1 MMSQSSYRSPA
12 AIKELR
18 DMGVA
23 ALRDRDFFLL
33 RQRSF
38 DYADAV
44 KLQPILIHVAI
55 KKEPHAGCGAD

>member
-1 MMSQSSYRSPA
+1 MNAMPISQSSYRSPA
-12 AIKELR
+12 AIKELH

-23 ALRDRDFFLL
+23 ALRDMDFFLL

-44 KLQPILIHVAI
+44 KLQQILRFML
-55 KKEPHAGCGAD
+55 P

>member
-1 MMSQSSYRSPA
+1 MNAMPISQSSYRSPA

-38 DYADAV
+38 DYADTD
-44 KLQPILIHVAI
+44 IHVAI

>member
-1 MMSQSSYRSPA
+1 MNAMPISQSSYRSPA

-23 ALRDRDFFLL
+23 ALRDMDT
-33 RQRSF
+33 
-38 DYADAV
+38 D
-44 KLQPILIHVAI
+44 IHVAI

>member
-1 MMSQSSYRSPA
+1 MNAMPISQSSYRSPA

-38 DYADAV
+38 DYADTV
-44 KLQPILIHVAI
+44 KLQQILIFML
-55 KKEPHAGCGAD
+55 P

>member
-12 AIKELR
+12 AIKELH

-44 KLQPILIHVAI
+44 KLQQILRFML
-55 KKEPHAGCGAD
+55 P

>member
-44 KLQPILIHVAI
+44 KLQQILRFMLL
-55 KKEPHAGCGAD
+55 

>member
-23 ALRDRDFFLL
+23 ALRDMDFFLL

-44 KLQPILIHVAI
+44 KLQQILIFML
-55 KKEPHAGCGAD
+55 P

>member
-1 MMSQSSYRSPA
+1 MNAMPMFQSSYRSPA

-38 DYADAV
+38 DYADTV
-44 KLQPILIHVAI
+44 KLQQILIFML
-55 KKEPHAGCGAD
+55 P